1 MSRRLRNYLLAGLIV
16 VLPAIVS
23 LYILYLSFNLL
34 DHWFRALVLF
44 IFPGTTWSFPG
55 LGLFISLT
63 AILLIG
69 WLTTNMLGR
78 RLLDLNHRLFSRTPI
93 VRSIYNT
100 VKQII
105 DAFLQQSKT
114 AFQQVVM
121 IQYPREGIWSLGF
134 VTGTARGEIARHLD
148 EETITVF
155 VPTTPNPTSGLL
167 VLVPKKDVI
176 YLKMT
181 VDTGLKLIISGG
193 VFTPPAGD
201 TDESGE
207 ESHDV

>member
-34 DHWFRALVLF
+34 DRWFRALMLF
-44 IFPGTTWSFPG
+44 IFPGTTWTVPG
-55 LGLFISLT
+55 VGLLISLT
-63 AILLIG
+63 AILLLG

-78 RLLDLNHRLFSRTPI
+78 RLLDLNHKLFSSTPI

-105 DAFLQQSKT
+105 DAFMQQGKT

-121 IQYPREGIWSLGF
+121 VQYPRQGIWSLGF
-134 VTGTARGEIARHLD
+134 VTGSVRGEIAEHLQ
-148 EETITVF
+148 EQTITVF
-155 VPTTPNPTSGLL
+155 IPTTPNPTSGLL

-181 VDTGLKLIISGG
+181 VEAGLKLIISGG
-193 VFTPPAGD
+193 VYSPSAVT
-201 TDESGE
+201 TDELGGKRQ
-207 ESHDV
+207 DA